1 MGEISLLHGDP
12 LPEKPF
18 LLPSLPQTD
27 PLALGIRIDPEKYSQ
42 IIGIVKIRMQ
52 GIGALYDSKGRRRDG
67 DRSGEGPGSAGKGTV
82 SEGLSGLQRQENLL
96 FEALIAHIA
105 SGLRQALG
113 RSLLWAQEKFV
124 HMQHGASV
132 SFSQNAGKCRLSCG
146 AWTVNCQKNALFL
159 GEKPVNMGK

>member
-27 PLALGIRIDPEKYSQ
+27 PLALGIRINPEKYSQ

-67 DRSGEGPGSAGKGTV
+67 DRSGEGLGSAGKGTV

-96 FEALIAHIA
+96 FEGPHSHRESKDAGAFY
-105 SGLRQALG
+105 ALG
-113 RSLLWAQEKFV
+113 
-124 HMQHGASV
+124 
-132 SFSQNAGKCRLSCG
+132 AGKNRPYAARGIRIFHPECRQVLS
-146 AWTVNCQKNALFL
+146 FL
-159 GEKPVNMGK
+159 RCMGRRLPKECFPFG